1 MSPISVESPLSVSV
15 PSPGPDHYA
24 DVVSHPAPHPSI
36 PAAALARKARLQS
49 TLQAME
55 AASPSR
61 EPACLLGLRALL
73 HGGMEAGLD
82 VAIAQILAEDC
93 VEEAVELLRV
103 SVRAGVDRARIEP
116 LAARLAPLAV
126 RSQQRRTARWQ
137 LDTRRLLVR
146 CAFSKGEGAI
156 DFDDG
161 DLHAVFLQ
169 AFRLEGIP
177 LALDLG
183 KRPRPLLS
191 LGLPLPSGVGGQ
203 QELLDAI
210 LKREPVDD
218 PASVMA
224 RLNRRL
230 PEGLGIHRWDGLPG
244 FVSPVAE
251 LATQAHWS
259 WGVPAA
265 IRPQVEE
272 NAVAFL
278 RTGQWPW
285 NRGAAKEDMP
295 LDLKELIADLR
306 WEQDRLCF
314 ATRLEAFSAMNPLK
328 MLGAALDL
336 ESARI
341 QGLVRTGVDL
351 KPDPRLDQGER
362 FQPKLKN
369 MYEDAVLLG
378 GGSNIILVEDD
389 DDEPLHLG

>member
-1 MSPISVESPLSVSV
+1 M
-15 PSPGPDHYA
+15 
-24 DVVSHPAPHPSI
+24 SHPAPHPAI
-36 PAAALARKARLQS
+36 PAAALARRARLQS

-61 EPACLLGLRALL
+61 EPACLLGLRAVL
-73 HGGMEAGLD
+73 HRGMDAGLD
-82 VAIAQILAEDC
+82 AAVAQLLAEDC
-93 VEEAVELLRV
+93 VEEAVEFLRV

-116 LAARLAPLAV
+116 LTARLAPLAA
-126 RSQQRRTARWQ
+126 RSQQRRSARWQ
-137 LDTRRLLVR
+137 LDTRRMLVR
-146 CAFSKGEGAI
+146 CAFSKDEGAI

-169 AFRLEGIP
+169 AFRLEGIL

-183 KRPRPLLS
+183 KRPRSLLS

-203 QELLDAI
+203 QEFLDAV
-210 LKREPVDD
+210 LKQEPVDD
-218 PASVMA
+218 PAIVMA

-230 PEGLGIHRWDGLPG
+230 PEGLGIHRWDALPG
-244 FVSPVAE
+244 FASPVAE
-251 LATQAHWS
+251 LATRARWS
-259 WGVPAA
+259 WRVPAA
-265 IRPQVEE
+265 IRPQVE
-272 NAVAFL
+272 AKVVAFL
-278 RTGQWPW
+278 QTSQWPW
-285 NRGAAKEDMP
+285 HRGAMQGDLP
-295 LDLKELIADLR
+295 LDLRELIADLL

-314 ATRLEAFSAMNPLK
+314 ATRLEDFSAMNPLK
-328 MLGAALDL
+328 MLGAALDM
-336 ESARI
+336 EPARI